1 MIIITYKSQNN
12 NNYRV
17 STTHISTIRNRMRA
31 HGLSGGCAKMKAQP
45 NGSRKA
51 EREPQDSDR
60 GLDAGN
66 AAVRRRVV
74 RAAKAHLNFPFAIT
88 EYRVIRV
95 TEGRTTS

>member
-1 MIIITYKSQNN
+1 MS
-12 NNYRV
+12 
-17 STTHISTIRNRMRA
+17 MRRYHREA
-31 HGLSGGCAKMKAQP
+31 GAAPGLSGGRGKMRAQP

-51 EREPQDSDR
+51 ERESQDFDR

-74 RAAKAHLNFPFAIT
+74 RAARAHLNLPFAIT

>member
-1 MIIITYKSQNN
+1 MIIITYNSQNN

-31 HGLSGGCAKMKAQP
+31 HGLSGGRAKMKAQP

-74 RAAKAHLNFPFAIT
+74 RAARRISFPFAIT